1 MIKRFIFPLV
11 IILLLVGFY
20 SSENFELIAVGV
32 AILIFGISL
41 LETGFRDSAEGRLK
55 GVLESVG
62 GNFWKSFGL
71 GFSSTVIFQSSSLI
85 TVVAISFLSAGLLT
99 LKSGMGIIF
108 GSNLGTTA
116 TSWLVALFGLKL
128 KLSSLAAPFIVFG
141 VLLYFQK

>member
-1 MIKRFIFPLV
+1 M
-11 IILLLVGFY
+11 ILLLIGFM

-41 LETGFRDSAEGRLK
+41 LETGFRNSAEGRLK
-55 GVLESVG
+55 NVLKSVG
-62 GNFWKSFGL
+62 GSFPKSFGL
-71 GFSSTVIFQSSSLI
+71 GFGSTVVFQSSSLI
-85 TVVAISFLSAGLLT
+85 TVVAITFLSAGLLS
-99 LKSGMGIIF
+99 LKSGMGIVF

-141 VLLYFQK
+141 VLLYFQKKKENTLLL